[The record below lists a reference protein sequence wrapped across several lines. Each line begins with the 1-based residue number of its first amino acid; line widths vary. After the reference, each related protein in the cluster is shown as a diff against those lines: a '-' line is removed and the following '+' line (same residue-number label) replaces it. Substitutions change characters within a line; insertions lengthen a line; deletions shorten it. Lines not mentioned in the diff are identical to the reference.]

1 MSFHNK
7 ETEKIE
13 LVARPGRGL
22 RWRIFDNYDQNGL
35 LQTSLDISATLTFFT
50 LILETKKEFN
60 DLSGWEFDGVDT
72 W

>member
-1 MSFHNK
+1 MEEHLTFMG
-7 ETEKIE
+7 
-13 LVARPGRGL
+13 P
-22 RWRIFDNYDQNGL
+22 NGL
-35 LQTSLDISATLTFFT
+35 LLTSLDISATLTFFT